1 MATAKKIK
9 LSRNG
14 PNQDRRSKIR
24 ARELHRVRG
33 NQIILDPERGPEN
46 K

>member
-1 MATAKKIK
+1 MPRRFR

-14 PNQDRRSKIR
+14 SNQDRRSKVR
-24 ARELHRVRG
+24 ARELHRIRG
-33 NQIILDPERGPEN
+33 NQITIDPERGPEN

>member
-1 MATAKKIK
+1 MPRRFK

-14 PNQDRRSKIR
+14 PNQERRSKVR
-24 ARELHRVRG
+24 ARELHAIRG
-33 NQIILDPERGPEN
+33 NQIIIDPERGPEN